1 MNRLFPISR
10 LLSHV
15 SRLTS
20 AISTLSLV
28 MLFTIGCGVYSFTGT
43 SIDPNV
49 KTVSVDNF
57 PNLATIVSPTLS
69 QDLSE
74 KLKDKLI
81 AETRLNLQDSEGDI
95 EFSGD
100 IINYY
105 VAPAASGAN
114 DQANLNRLTIE
125 ARINYINSVTN
136 KKWSETFR
144 GYEDFEANSNLSDVE
159 DELEDLITTKLVDQV
174 FNKAFTNW

>member
-1 MNRLFPISR
+1 M
-10 LLSHV
+10 
-15 SRLTS
+15 
-20 AISTLSLV
+20 
-28 MLFTIGCGVYSFTGT
+28 TITVGCRVYSFTGT

-57 PNLATIVSPTLS
+57 PNLATIVSPNLS
-69 QDLSE
+69 QNLSE

-81 AETRLNLQDSEGDI
+81 AETRLNLQDGESDI

-100 IINYY
+100 ITNYY
-105 VAPAASGAN
+105 VAPAAAGAN

-125 ARINYINSVTN
+125 ARINYLNSVTS
-136 KKWSETFR
+136 KKWTETFR
-144 GYEDFEANSNLSDVE
+144 GYEDFDANSNLSDVE
-159 DELEDLITTKLVDQV
+159 EELEELIVVKLIDQV